1 MAVNLAPAEE
11 LLPIQGVRVGS
22 AAAEIKYGGRLDLAI
37 FEFVEGTQVGGVFTQ
52 SHFAAAPV
60 VLARARQLDAR
71 AWLINSGNANAA
83 TGDLGEQDAAET
95 CAETARY
102 LQMEAAQVQ
111 PFSTGVIGERLPVER
126 MRAGIA
132 NVTNPY
138 LKRVGWTPPRRS

>member
-95 CAETARY
+95 GEH
-102 LQMEAAQVQ
+102 VQ
-111 PFSTGVIGERLPVER
+111 K
-126 MRAGIA
+126 A
-132 NVTNPY
+132 
-138 LKRVGWTPPRRS
+138 